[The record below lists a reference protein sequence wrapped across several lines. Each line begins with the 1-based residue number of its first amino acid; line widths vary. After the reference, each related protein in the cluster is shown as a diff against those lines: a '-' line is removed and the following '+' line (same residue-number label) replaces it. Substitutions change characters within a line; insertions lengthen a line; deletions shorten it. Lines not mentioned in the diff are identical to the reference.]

1 MDASSTELQLTEWV
15 QDWSESGA
23 AVDATTDLRTSG
35 ILDSI
40 GVVGLVARIEDL
52 TGATFDLDTLTS
64 PRPFVCAVCWRTAWP
79 RDRRRSLPSGIDA
92 ADPGRADSR
101 LGA

>member
-23 AVDATTDLRTSG
+23 PVDATTELRHSG

-52 TGATFDLDTLTS
+52 TGATFDLDTFDFSST
-64 PRPFVCAVCWRTAWP
+64 VCV
-79 RDRRRSLPSGIDA
+79 RSLLTHCLA
-92 ADPGRADSR
+92 T
-101 LGA
+101 